1 METARI
7 RNTNQELALLEM
19 EQELT
24 SLIIQTWL
32 DYQSYLKSISLS
44 REGYGLAEKNLAVA
58 KQAWETGVV
67 SSLHFR
73 EAQEELFQAASTLVN
88 AIYEAKIAETDLL
101 RLSGT
106 LVQ

>member
-44 REGYGLAEKNLAVA
+44 REGYDLAEKNLAVA
-58 KQAWETGVV
+58 KQAWENGVV

-88 AIYEAKIAETDLL
+88 AIYEAKIAETDLF